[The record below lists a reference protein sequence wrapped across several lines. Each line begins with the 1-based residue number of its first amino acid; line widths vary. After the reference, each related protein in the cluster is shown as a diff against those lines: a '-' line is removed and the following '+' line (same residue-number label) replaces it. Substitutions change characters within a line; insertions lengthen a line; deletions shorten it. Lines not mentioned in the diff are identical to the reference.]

1 MNVLIARTVSHI
13 LISWGGVFLAAFI
26 GVVLG
31 IILTRIQILSGIVI
45 GVAEILQ
52 TIPSLAM
59 LALLMMV
66 FGLGNSTAVAAIFLY
81 SLLPIVRN
89 TYTALKEVP
98 KALLEAGRGM
108 GMNKL
113 QLLFQVELP
122 NAFPVILSGI
132 RVSLITAYGIVTIAV
147 LVGGGGLGGY
157 IYRGTQ
163 TVDMRMILTGAIPIF
178 IMAVGTDFFLNRLE
192 DRLHIS
198 K

>member
-1 MNVLIARTVSHI
+1 
-13 LISWGGVFLAAFI
+13 
-26 GVVLG
+26 
-31 IILTRIQILSGIVI
+31 
-45 GVAEILQ
+45 
-52 TIPSLAM
+52 
-59 LALLMMV
+59 
-66 FGLGNSTAVAAIFLY
+66 
-81 SLLPIVRN
+81 
-89 TYTALKEVP
+89 
-98 KALLEAGRGM
+98 M